1 LYITCVTIEV
11 SLGSE
16 SSAIL
21 VVGEGSG
28 IRVESQEQSISLGES
43 WWVGDRE
50 RLYGLDRICQILS
63 ASLVELIQDGFHSVV
78 LVGHPCLL
86 GRILV
91 PYLSDGTSLWLV
103 CFDEVSCSVHEDG
116 SKDSG
121 TVHCIEALLLN
132 LVTSK
137 SLVIFLTGC
146 VSCFACHVPN
156 CKTLLLLSSV
166 LILSTMADGGV
177 CRARFTISRLRD
189 SHVKRSL
196 ELERTVG
203 PEAFTVDTSGDR
215 DEGGGGYSTTRS

>member
-1 LYITCVTIEV
+1 LISEV
-11 SLGSE
+11 SLGSV
-16 SSAIL
+16 SSAIH
-21 VVGEGSG
+21 VVVEGNRLRPNGQVKS
-28 IRVESQEQSISLGES
+28 IRP
-43 WWVGDRE
+43 VGMVRS
-50 RLYGLDRICQILS
+50 YGLDLICQNLS
-63 ASLVELIQDGFHSVV
+63 VGVLVEVILDGFHSVV
-78 LVGHPCLL
+78 LVGHPRLL

-91 PYLSDGTSLWLV
+91 PYRSDGTSLWIV
-103 CFDEVSCSVHEDG
+103 CFNEVSCSVHEDG

-156 CKTLLLLSSV
+156 CKTLFLLS
-166 LILSTMADGGV
+166 ITIADGGV